1 MCPCICC
8 WYALNH
14 FLCSRSVILSL
25 DSSLAHIQIEMLLSS
40 WVKLSGLQGLA
51 RTHGAVEYCSDQ
63 RQGAA

>member
-1 MCPCICC
+1 MFKVS
-8 WYALNH
+8 H
-14 FLCSRSVILSL
+14 SKSGFQ
-25 DSSLAHIQIEMLLSS
+25 AHIQIEMLLSS